1 MSLAGHRSAEVDHV
15 SRWQYGC
22 PMIAG
27 YLLFLL
33 SLLGLLGAVNALR
46 SPATHRRPGLRPP
59 FLPVLLTAEAV
70 PLRVLIHAVVAGFL
84 IWAGALDHV
93 AGMAGLVLTVL
104 TWLGYVVIQWRAAGT
119 KSVMADALD
128 AAGLPSD
135 GFAHVDWKRVLA
147 VYPYRVPDDVER
159 IDDIEYADGLHLDLY
174 RARELGTGPRPALL
188 YVHGG
193 SWRGGNR
200 RQQGRPLLHRLASNG
215 WVGVSAS
222 YPLVPEATFPD
233 QLVALKRAIVW
244 MRSAGASYGIDP
256 QFIAVSGGSAGGH
269 LAALLALTAGRSEFQ
284 PGFVDADTSVQAAVP
299 VYGIYDFLNRNS
311 TRDEWPIIPRWVM
324 KADPVER
331 EDLFRLAS
339 PLDQVHPEAPPFFV
353 LHGAAD
359 SVVPTAEAHH
369 FVSALRE
376 ASSSPVAYAEIP
388 GATHAF
394 DVLDSLRTHY
404 VISGVQ
410 RFLEAMAAA
419 P

>member
-1 MSLAGHRSAEVDHV
+1 ML
-15 SRWQYGC
+15 
-22 PMIAG
+22 AG

-33 SLLGLLGAVNALR
+33 SLLGLLGAINALR
-46 SPATHRRPGLRPP
+46 GPATHRRPGLRPP

-70 PLRVLIHAVVAGFL
+70 PLRVVVHALVGGLL
-84 IWAGALDHV
+84 IWVGALDHL
-93 AGMAGLVLTVL
+93 AGRVGLVLTLL
-104 TWLGYVVIQWRAAGT
+104 TWLGYAAIQWRAAGT
-119 KSVMADALD
+119 KRVMADALD
-128 AAGLPSD
+128 AAGLPSS

-147 VYPYRVPDDVER
+147 VYPYRVPDEVER
-159 IDDIEYADGLHLDLY
+159 LDDIEYTDGLRLDVY
-174 RARELGTGPRPALL
+174 RSRQSDNELRPALL

-215 WVGVSAS
+215 WIGVSAS

-233 QLVALKRAIVW
+233 QLVALKRAIAW
-244 MRSAGASYGIDP
+244 MRSTGADYGIDP
-256 QFIAVSGGSAGGH
+256 GFIAVSGGSAGGH

-311 TRDEWPIIPRWVM
+311 ARDDWPIIARWVM
-324 KADPVER
+324 KADPAKN

-353 LHGAAD
+353 LHGASD

-369 FVSALRE
+369 FVTALRE
-376 ASSSPVAYAEIP
+376 VSQAPVAYAEIP

-410 RFLEAMAAA
+410 RFLEAIRTSR
-419 P
+419 PVT